1 MGCAR
6 DTVVQILATVLDGCS
21 EVVISNIS
29 CGFDHDLI
37 PLSNCEVNPI
47 SRIRFDG
54 DKVVGDDGKVVVV

>member
-37 PLSNCEVNPI
+37 PLSNCEINPI

-54 DKVVGDDGKVVVV
+54 DEVVGDDGKVVIV